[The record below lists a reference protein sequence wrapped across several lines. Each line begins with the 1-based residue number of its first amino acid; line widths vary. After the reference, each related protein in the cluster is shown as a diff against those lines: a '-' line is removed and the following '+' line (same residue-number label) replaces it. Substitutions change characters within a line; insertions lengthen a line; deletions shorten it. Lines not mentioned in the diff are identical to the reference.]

1 MWRSRVRRDTIARI
15 LLLPI
20 APVAMGVDN
29 YTVAYHEMLLW
40 ILTLTMFE
48 CVGGNGGHDP
58 YRTRS
63 SWVPVRD
70 SPWSLLLLL

>member
-20 APVAMGVDN
+20 VAVVMVVDKN
-29 YTVAYHEMLLW
+29 TVTYHEMLLW
-40 ILTLTMFE
+40 ILMLRMFE
-48 CVGGNGGHDP
+48 CVGGNGGRDP